1 MSQASLEISEISSAL
16 ESLPSPLQRALHAM
30 DLNPE
35 LELEKY
41 RRYKNGELLSQ
52 DLTLLPNEAPGP
64 EQLDQPEPSRPLID
78 TTSEVEEDDDDDYEM
93 IPPSQPFAVL
103 EDRAGELVLSTP
115 VREDESL
122 DLSLLVPG
130 EITPTSS
137 EYRPASQKLW
147 RSLGQPEPAPVTAET
162 VPKWKLPVAIG
173 STLVALGAV
182 GGMTYVN
189 THPTL
194 LKAVPLVAQ
203 ITAAPAPAAIPP
215 GQAMTGPDL
224 ALGEFSQL
232 NLANLSGITLPGAV
246 TATAP
251 VVSTG
256 VIDPAMPTPAA
267 VPTPAATVAIAPT
280 TAPSAISP
288 SVTVASPSPASSAPS
303 RPSLANSLVK
313 KLLPANIQQV
323 EVPRT
328 ANPAPAAT
336 TPQTTAAAQP
346 KPYSPSNPPTPRQ
359 Q

>member
-1 MSQASLEISEISSAL
+1 
-16 ESLPSPLQRALHAM
+16 
-30 DLNPE
+30 
-35 LELEKY
+35 
-41 RRYKNGELLSQ
+41 
-52 DLTLLPNEAPGP
+52 
-64 EQLDQPEPSRPLID
+64 
-78 TTSEVEEDDDDDYEM
+78 
-93 IPPSQPFAVL
+93 
-103 EDRAGELVLSTP
+103 
-115 VREDESL
+115 
-122 DLSLLVPG
+122 
-130 EITPTSS
+130 
-137 EYRPASQKLW
+137 
-147 RSLGQPEPAPVTAET
+147 
-162 VPKWKLPVAIG
+162 VAIG